1 MNEIGR
7 LLTSV
12 SAGFALVF
20 RRPIAYSHRM
30 KYPAP
35 LAVAAALFALPATLA
50 SAQTGPSLMLAPMAP
65 DQQGQATA
73 SAFFLGSDVSQ
84 TGADVDLAIIDL
96 TAKYRLHPEASYDP
110 TLGTSYTHFEIDTAD
125 AALPEHLVDASVA
138 FGGRFADVDL
148 GETLNGEWQMGYTVG
163 LGYAG
168 TAPFAD
174 GDAWYAKGSIFA
186 IQAYDRDSRLVVAL
200 EYDGNRVFLPDI
212 PLPALTYFDRWTD
225 TVTYAVG
232 FPFSNLTW
240 TPDDRWTVRLTSF
253 FFISSSARVT
263 YQASDRLE
271 LFGAYESRSDAFQL
285 ANDNGSRRLIF
296 EQQRLEA
303 GVNYDLTDDLTLTAA
318 AGYAFDQEFDRGY
331 DTRETTSVR
340 DLDDA
345 AYVRVGVTLRF

>member
-1 MNEIGR
+1 
-7 LLTSV
+7 
-12 SAGFALVF
+12 
-20 RRPIAYSHRM
+20 M
-30 KYPAP
+30 KHATP
-35 LAVAAALFALPATLA
+35 LFVAAALLALPASLA
-50 SAQTGPSLMLAPMAP
+50 AAQTGPSLMLAPMAP
-65 DQQGQATA
+65 DQIGQVNG
-73 SAFFLGSDVSQ
+73 SVFFQDTDSKQ
-84 TGADVDLAIIDL
+84 TGADVDLAIIDVDGRI
-96 TAKYRLHPEASYDP
+96 RLHPGASYDP

-125 AALPEHLVDASVA
+125 PALPEHLVDASVA

-148 GETLNGEWQMGYTVG
+148 GQTLNGQWQMGYTVG

-212 PLPALTYFDRWTD
+212 PLPAVTYFDRWTD

-253 FFISSSARVT
+253 LFISSSARVT
-263 YQASDRLE
+263 YQAADKLE

-296 EQQRLEA
+296 EQQKLEA
-303 GVNYDLTDDLTLTAA
+303 GVNYDLTNDLTNDLTLTAA
-318 AGYAFDQEFDRGY
+318 AGYAFSQEFDRGY

-345 AYVRVGVTLRF
+345 AYVRVGVSLRF